1 MEYRSAALAALLT
14 LAGSTLCAAE
24 GADVQRDSW
33 DTRLERAAALQT
45 EGKARRDAADR
56 LYAEEDKAC
65 YSKILVNRCR
75 DEARKRHVSEHREGK
90 RLESEGKAIELQVKK
105 EQREAGERQAEREAP
120 IQAAEREARAAERA
134 ADQARQDAD
143 RAAQA
148 EEKARKAEEGAR
160 RRAEQDAKIREKQAA
175 HAARQAEAR
184 QKAAENAGK

>member
-14 LAGSTLCAAE
+14 LAGSTLYAAE

-33 DTRLERAAALQT
+33 ETRLERAAALQT

-75 DEARKRHVSEHREGK
+75 DEARKRHVSENREGK

-120 IQAAEREARAAERA
+120 LKAADRAARGADYAAEQQRTEAERA
-134 ADQARQDAD
+134 AHQADK
-143 RAAQA
+143 AQ
-148 EEKARKAEEGAR
+148 RAEEGVR